1 MIKLSE
7 IIAFGNLVVNIIRLI
22 VELLK
27 KNDSK
32 KDRS

>member
-7 IIAFGNLVVNIIRLI
+7 IIALGNLVVNVIRLI